1 MKISPKYSSFDWK
14 SVNLNVNS
22 PLSDW
27 EKAINIFQ
35 DRINGRFFNQVKLI
49 ENQIFSGFAIMSL
62 DCLLIETLNQFWL
75 GIDDTNHHPQYTRP
89 IGRNWMSFRDFFH
102 RSSHFST
109 FFPDDVSK
117 VFYEQ
122 VRCGL
127 LHQAE
132 TKQGTLINFKK
143 STMVNKIDISD
154 INKGIEVNRKL
165 FHAALIQEFEDYC
178 KKLLNS
184 SESAIRQNF
193 INKMN
198 LICR

>member
-1 MKISPKYSSFDWK
+1 MKISPKYSSDDWK
-14 SVNLNVNS
+14 SINLSTNS
-22 PLSDW
+22 YMSDW
-27 EKAINIFQ
+27 EKAIDIFQ
-35 DRINGRFFNQVKLI
+35 DRINGRFFSQVRLI

-75 GIDDTNHHPQYTRP
+75 GIDDTNHYSQYTRP
-89 IGRNWMSFRDFFH
+89 IGGNWMSFRDFFR
-102 RSSHFST
+102 RSSHFNT
-109 FFPDDVSK
+109 FFSDDVSK
-117 VFYEQ
+117 VFYEH

-143 STMVNKIDISD
+143 STMVTEIDPSD
-154 INKGIEVNRKL
+154 TNKGIEVNRKL
-165 FHAALIQEFEDYC
+165 FHTALIREFEDYC
-178 KKLLNS
+178 KKLLDSN
-184 SESAIRQNF
+184 ESTIRQNF